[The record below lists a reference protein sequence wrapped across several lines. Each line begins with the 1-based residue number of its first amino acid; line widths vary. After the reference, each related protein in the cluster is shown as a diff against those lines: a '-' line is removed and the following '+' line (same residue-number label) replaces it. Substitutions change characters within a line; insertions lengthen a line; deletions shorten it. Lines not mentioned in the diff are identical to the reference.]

1 MKQIICIALF
11 IFLGL
16 TSFSNDKKVAE
27 IRGIFYALSLDSE
40 NTEKE
45 LAALREIKNPS
56 GIIIAYEAAMEAL
69 MAKVEWNP
77 FMKVSHVKESQEIF
91 DRAIAVDPDNVEIR
105 FLRFSVEWHLPK
117 WLGLSKH
124 MQDDKDFLMANLDG
138 FDISCISDDMKNF
151 ITTFLNESGWFSE
164 KELTGISA
172 IFGK

>member
-1 MKQIICIALF
+1 MKNIICIVLF
-11 IFLGL
+11 SFFCIN
-16 TSFSNDKKVAE
+16 SFSNDKKVAE

-77 FMKVSHVKESQEIF
+77 FMKVSHVKESQKIF
-91 DRAIAVDPDNVEIR
+91 DRALAADPNNVEIR

-124 MQDDKDFLMANLDG
+124 MQDDKDFLMANLNN

-151 ITTFLNESGWFSE
+151 INTFLKESGWFSE
-164 KELTGISA
+164 KELIGVTA